1 MANDYHQELI
11 PGAYYHIYNRAVA
24 GESIFSSKLHK
35 TAQSGQ
41 RNSAQSEQL
50 KKG

>member
-1 MANDYHQELI
+1 MVLL
-11 PGAYYHIYNRAVA
+11 
-24 GESIFSSKLHK
+24 GENKRKQQNFRNFWLLMHK